1 MCLIIFFSFF
11 LYFISYVNI
20 YILCIYYIIVTIF
33 AVIFN
38 LKTSFS
44 SKLFIYI
51 HNSKN
56 IVQMQLNVQCFISL
70 YIKHL
75 TKIYTV
81 ISLCIQYHKK
91 NRYYIYIYQIIKG
104 VMKYSFSSK
113 FY

>member
-1 MCLIIFFSFF
+1 MYSLFNPLYIKYLHEF
-11 LYFISYVNI
+11 LYLYYYNNI
-20 YILCIYYIIVTIF
+20 YNEI
-33 AVIFN
+33 
-38 LKTSFS
+38 K
-44 SKLFIYI
+44 
-51 HNSKN
+51 
-56 IVQMQLNVQCFISL
+56 LNVQCFISL